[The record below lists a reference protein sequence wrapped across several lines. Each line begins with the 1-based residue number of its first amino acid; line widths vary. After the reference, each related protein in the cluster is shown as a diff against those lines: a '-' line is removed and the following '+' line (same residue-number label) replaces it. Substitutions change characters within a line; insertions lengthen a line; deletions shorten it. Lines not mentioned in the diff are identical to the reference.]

1 MTFLQTLWQKTFGHS
16 LSTTVRA
23 IQSQVASDCN
33 FMPDSS
39 AIAAMIASPDQT
51 AKGATAIAEAIC
63 EVVSPKP
70 QGLILASSTSR
81 YTVNGIH
88 VTGHKID

>member
-1 MTFLQTLWQKTFGHS
+1 MTFLQTLWQKIFGHS

-39 AIAAMIASPDQT
+39 AVAAMMASPDQT
-51 AKGATAIAEAIC
+51 ANGATAIARAIC
-63 EVVSPKP
+63 DVVSPKP
-70 QGLILASSTSR
+70 QGLLLASRTSSM
-81 YTVNGIH
+81 TVNGVA
-88 VTGHKID
+88 VTGHEID